1 MRVVLQLRSSPIRT
15 GNSRGRPRVLSR
27 LGMVMELMVR
37 RPRHRIAIQIS
48 RGTPIIG
55 PLLMTA
61 IVVVVIIIIITTMV
75 QYIVVGIIT
84 RIIMLIRLATTA
96 QKVVVRSKLLR
107 KRSVRFKTISIKDR
121 CRISSW

>member
-1 MRVVLQLRSSPIRT
+1 MRGVLQLRSSPIRT
-15 GNSRGRPRVLSR
+15 GNSRGHRRVLSR

-55 PLLMTA
+55 PLLMTT

-96 QKVVVRSKLLR
+96 QKVVRSKLLR

>member
-1 MRVVLQLRSSPIRT
+1 MRGVLQLRSSPIRT

-55 PLLMTA
+55 PLLMTT
-61 IVVVVIIIIITTMV
+61 IVVVIIIIIITMV

-96 QKVVVRSKLLR
+96 QKVVRSKLLR